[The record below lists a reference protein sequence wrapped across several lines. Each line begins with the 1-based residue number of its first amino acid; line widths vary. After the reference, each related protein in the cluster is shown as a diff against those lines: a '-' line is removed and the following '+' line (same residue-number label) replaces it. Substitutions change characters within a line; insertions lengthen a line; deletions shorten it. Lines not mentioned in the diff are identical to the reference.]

1 MGGDPFAVGAAMTG
15 VALFAIAWTVGATVT
30 TLTRLRTISD
40 DSPAL
45 RFAFAMVAWPI
56 FWIR

>member
-1 MGGDPFAVGAAMTG
+1 MTG
-15 VALFAIAWTVGATVT
+15 LALFAIAWTVGATVT

-40 DSPAL
+40 DSPGL
-45 RFAFAMVAWPI
+45 RFVFAMIAWPI